1 MSAKRRKDNGQFI
14 DTGKYRA
21 VVGISVGGTD
31 YEAGK
36 NWDFE
41 DVPAKTIKQLLKDGL
56 IAEVDENGDVKDG
69 KD

>member
-21 VVGISVGGTD
+21 VVGISVGDTD